1 MRYITIIFCFIFILS
16 SCKKDDKI
24 FNISIVNTSPI
35 SLQEF
40 QENIMVELEYEHSQ
54 GFIGFYDPDFLSLSV
69 RDSRLSSPDYYHLI
83 PLNPPDNE
91 LIIQGAIILEIDAP
105 FILGTGNSETL
116 FYEIQIQDREGCFS
130 NTVETPI
137 ISVIR

>member
-1 MRYITIIFCFIFILS
+1 
-16 SCKKDDKI
+16 
-24 FNISIVNTSPI
+24 
-35 SLQEF
+35 
-40 QENIMVELEYEHSQ
+40 MVELEYEHSQ

>member
-1 MRYITIIFCFIFILS
+1 MHMRYITIIFCFIFILS

-69 RDSRLSSPDYYHLI
+69 QDSRLSSPDYYHLM

-91 LIIQGAIILEIDAP
+91 LIIQGTIILEIDAP
-105 FILGTGNSETL
+105 FILGAGRLCLIRYKFRIEKGVL
-116 FYEIQIQDREGCFS
+116 
-130 NTVETPI
+130 
-137 ISVIR
+137 VIP